1 MNEAP
6 NHALHLGAMDWTP
19 NVQGVMWLK
28 DEVWPLV
35 NQAVD
40 EACLKLAG
48 RHMPED
54 FVSDPHCGIVVLGEV
69 ENAADTY
76 NAPCV
81 VVVPVRAGSG
91 MRIKLAEALAAG
103 RPVVTTSKGMEG
115 LPLQAGTHVLVAD
128 TTEEMAAAIVTIL
141 TDPPLAISLGKA
153 GREWALEHLS
163 HRARARELTR
173 HLTTWVEE

>member
-1 MNEAP
+1 MGEAP

-48 RHMPED
+48 RHMPKTLFRTPIVASSCWVKWRTRPTRTMRLAWWWCRARRLWHAD
-54 FVSDPHCGIVVLGEV
+54 QIGRGTCG
-69 ENAADTY
+69 
-76 NAPCV
+76 
-81 VVVPVRAGSG
+81 
-91 MRIKLAEALAAG
+91 G

-153 GREWALEHLS
+153 GREWALDHLS